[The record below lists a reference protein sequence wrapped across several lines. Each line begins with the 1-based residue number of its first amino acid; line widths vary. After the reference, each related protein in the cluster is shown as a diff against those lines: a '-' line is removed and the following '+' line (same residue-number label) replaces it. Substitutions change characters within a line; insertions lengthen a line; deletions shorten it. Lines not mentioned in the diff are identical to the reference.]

1 MQKGRL
7 EAFSDGMLFAER
19 PVAFRM
25 RERALIRSAVTL
37 NNGRKKALYQLS
49 IAAIF
54 VHIAVS
60 IGCYVVVATA
70 WAVPAKKLERSI
82 EK

>member
-1 MQKGRL
+1 M
-7 EAFSDGMLFAER
+7 
-19 PVAFRM
+19 
-25 RERALIRSAVTL
+25 TL

-60 IGCYVVVATA
+60 IGCYVVIATA

>member
-7 EAFSDGMLFAER
+7 EAFSDGMLFASARCLPDAGTR
-19 PVAFRM
+19 PDPV
-25 RERALIRSAVTL
+25 AVTL

>member
-1 MQKGRL
+1 MQKGRQ
-7 EAFSDGMLFAER
+7 EAFSGGCCLRAPLPSGCGNAPD
-19 PVAFRM
+19 PV
-25 RERALIRSAVTL
+25 AVTL